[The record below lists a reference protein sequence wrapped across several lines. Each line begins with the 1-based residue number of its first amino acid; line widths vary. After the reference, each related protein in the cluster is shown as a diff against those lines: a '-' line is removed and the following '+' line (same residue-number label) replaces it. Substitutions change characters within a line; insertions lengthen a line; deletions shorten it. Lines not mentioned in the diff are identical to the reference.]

1 MLSIKTITTL
11 LISYAPIQNKKVFL
25 KKNTLR
31 ERTRKGK
38 VRKGEKNRNKINVS
52 KKKEIMSEKENERVR
67 VQRKKC
73 QK

>member
-1 MLSIKTITTL
+1 MNTICRHG
-11 LISYAPIQNKKVFL
+11 VG
-25 KKNTLR
+25 

-38 VRKGEKNRNKINVS
+38 VRKGEKNRDKINVS